1 MRRALIDIPARIID
15 LWFAWYRML
24 LTVTTMACVSAVVL
38 MLVLALF
45 GIRVGW

>member
-15 LWFAWYRML
+15 LWFASYRL
-24 LTVTTMACVSAVVL
+24 LLIVTTMVCVTAVVL